1 MGERADEVLIVGAST
16 RGLTESAA
24 LAGFRVHAV
33 DAYGDLDLRARATT
47 VTLARGPGQPWNPGA
62 AVRAAAGIRAPAL
75 AYVSNLENHP
85 SAVARVAADR
95 QLWGNSAEGLRRV
108 RDPLEVATALR
119 LRGFPVPTSV
129 MTKDLADDRTWLL
142 KPRRSG
148 GGHGIRQWRR
158 GERVP
163 QTKYL
168 QEQIDGVPGSIA
180 FVADGR
186 RAVPL
191 GLSLQLVGEPT
202 VGGAGFR
209 YCGSLLCGGAPLFEH
224 EARLAAK
231 AADLA
236 SAVTECFGLI
246 GVNGIDFMA
255 RDGTAWLL
263 EVNPRYCA
271 SMELIERAHGV
282 SIFGLHADGCSGR
295 LPTEAPFGQRLA
307 GVPGKA
313 IVYARESVVVEPG
326 PWWLDSGIRD
336 VPHSGERIGR
346 GRPICT
352 VFAQDETAG
361 ACRAALA
368 ARAAWVYAVATR
380 ADRSAA

>member
-1 MGERADEVLIVGAST
+1 MPHAGIWDLARMGNRADEVLIVGAST

-191 GLSLQLVGEPT
+191 GLSLQLVGEPPG
-202 VGGAGFR
+202 GGAGFR

-224 EARLAAK
+224 EA
-231 AADLA
+231 
-236 SAVTECFGLI
+236 
-246 GVNGIDFMA
+246 
-255 RDGTAWLL
+255 
-263 EVNPRYCA
+263 
-271 SMELIERAHGV
+271 
-282 SIFGLHADGCSGR
+282 
-295 LPTEAPFGQRLA
+295 
-307 GVPGKA
+307 
-313 IVYARESVVVEPG
+313 
-326 PWWLDSGIRD
+326 
-336 VPHSGERIGR
+336 
-346 GRPICT
+346 
-352 VFAQDETAG
+352 
-361 ACRAALA
+361 
-368 ARAAWVYAVATR
+368 
-380 ADRSAA
+380 